1 MDSQELID
9 STREQLSK
17 LSSIF
22 ALSMVMFDRTDE
34 TEIIQFAA
42 DSVAALGAARTEGAY
57 LLRDDLTRVGDG
69 STELQSRLR
78 SLSGSDG
85 LVQVAGAPWAWAF
98 ALRAVGGH
106 AGYLVVT
113 ADAEPAAEEQYLLG
127 TLAQQTG
134 AALNSARLSR
144 HERRNTAELR
154 SLNDRL
160 KELNEQLTTAV
171 SGLERRRRAY
181 ERITAVAASGAGEAG
196 ICSTLHDLTGLPVA
210 VEDNFG
216 NLMEW
221 CGPGRPTPYP
231 RTSPRRRSELLTA
244 ARRSGR
250 PIRQRDRLIALA
262 QPRNEVLGVLV
273 LIDPDHRAE
282 EHDLFAL
289 EHASVVLAT
298 ELAHR
303 RAMAETELRLRGDL
317 VHDLLTGTDDESAR
331 FRSSALGHDLSPPH
345 RVLIIQWPGATS
357 SEVVARTVER
367 VAATML
373 ENGVLLSQ
381 RRGAVVVLT
390 PSPGWDGMRRWQEMY
405 RSMRTRLQNEDGAI
419 GVGGAADVPSKLP
432 ISYSE
437 ATRALRIRQQSM
449 EPNGITVFDNLGI
462 YRLLATGDG
471 EHDRELRE
479 FVREWLGALVDY
491 DAANRSDLVTTLWQ
505 YYECGGNYD
514 VTARALTIHR
524 STLRYRLRRIREL
537 TGRELSDVETRLNL
551 HVATRAWQILRGSE

>member
-1 MDSQELID
+1 MESHELID
-9 STREQLSK
+9 STREQMSK

-34 TEIIQFAA
+34 TEIIRFAA
-42 DSVAALGAARTEGAY
+42 DSVAALGSARTEGAY
-57 LLRDDLTRVGDG
+57 LLRDDLRRVGDG

-78 SLSGSDG
+78 SLAGADGS
-85 LVQVAGAPWAWAF
+85 VRVAGAPWAWAY

-106 AGYLVVT
+106 AGYLVIT
-113 ADAEPAAEEQYLLG
+113 ADSEPAHDQQYLLR

-134 AALNSARLSR
+134 AALNSARLAR
-144 HERRNTAELR
+144 RERRNVAELR
-154 SLNDRL
+154 NLNTRL
-160 KELNEQLTTAV
+160 SELNEQLTTAV
-171 SGLERRRRAY
+171 ADLERRRRAY
-181 ERITAVAASGAGEAG
+181 ERLTGAAASGGGESA
-196 ICSTLHDLTGLPVA
+196 ICSTLHNLTGLPVA
-210 VEDNFG
+210 IEDNFG

-231 RTSPRRRSELLTA
+231 RMSPRRRSELLTT

-262 QPRNEVLGVLV
+262 QPRNEVLGVLA

-289 EHASVVLAT
+289 EHGAVVLAM
-298 ELAHR
+298 EMAHR
-303 RAMAETELRLRGDL
+303 RGIAQTELRLRGDL

-331 FRSSALGHDLSPPH
+331 FRSSALGHDLSPAH
-345 RVLIIQWPGATS
+345 QVLVIQWPGVANL
-357 SEVVARTVER
+357 EVVARTIER
-367 VAATML
+367 VGATML
-373 ENGVLLSQ
+373 DSGVLLSQ
-381 RRGAVVVLT
+381 RGGAVVVLT
-390 PSPGWDGMRRWQEMY
+390 PSPDWTGMRRWKELY
-405 RSMRTRLQNEDGAI
+405 RAVSTRLQSEEGAI
-419 GVGGAADVPSKLP
+419 GVGGPADVPSKLP
-432 ISYSE
+432 RSYSE
-437 ATRALRIRQQSM
+437 AIRALRIRQQSM
-449 EPNGITVFDNLGI
+449 EPNGVTVFGNLGI

-514 VTARALTIHR
+514 MTARALTIHR

-537 TGRELSDVETRLNL
+537 TGRELSDVENRLNL